1 MSIGFSTVN
10 GVSSGGAAFGLYL
23 DEGSESIA
31 LLGASPA
38 SGGAGGGGKLE
49 LNLNLN
55 SVYKHSDDASSG
67 LGGTYQLAI
76 REVEYCDKDGNTK
89 YMLALCSQPY
99 NNSIINS

>member
-10 GVSSGGAAFGLYL
+10 GISSSGAAFGLYL

-31 LLGASPA
+31 LLGASSA
-38 SGGAGGGGKLE
+38 ANGGGKIE

-55 SVYKHSDDASSG
+55 SVYKHSDDATTG

-76 REVEYCDKDGNTK
+76 REVEYCDKDGNTQ

-99 NNSIINS
+99 SNPVINS